1 MCTVYDVAVGRA
13 PPPTSLSQALG
24 EAGEMS
30 GTTATVCFLEPCD
43 GALAGEWSCA
53 MSSSRL

>member
-1 MCTVYDVAVGRA
+1 MYRWIA
-13 PPPTSLSQALG
+13 PALHTPQALG

-43 GALAGEWSCA
+43 GALAGERPRA
-53 MSSSRL
+53 MSSARL